1 MTKITMMFKA
11 YCKRHGLPVTD
22 ASYEAFLGCP
32 IAELVE
38 IEKEV
43 QA

>member
-1 MTKITMMFKA
+1 MTKITMMFKVF
-11 YCKRHGLPVTD
+11 CKRQGLPVTE

-43 QA
+43 KA